1 MEPPAEIA
9 RLKVRGRQNE
19 EAAMRATILILAA
32 LPLVAL
38 VQPAAAQA
46 PTGTIADPI
55 KPKLP
60 LTLTDGQRAKIVDA
74 VSKEDTLAKLP
85 DDFEPAVGAKVPD
98 QAKLAAHPLPRPLVY
113 EVPELKQYYYARLP
127 RRVLIIDPMKHEVA
141 AILPM

>member
-1 MEPPAEIA
+1 
-9 RLKVRGRQNE
+9 LKVRGRQNA

-32 LPLVAL
+32 LPLAAL
-38 VQPAAAQA
+38 VQPAAAQPQA

-55 KPKLP
+55 KPKPP
-60 LTLTDGQRAKIVDA
+60 LTLTDVQRAKIVDA
-74 VSKEDTLAKLP
+74 VSKEDTLAKPP

-113 EVPELKQYYYARLP
+113 EVPQLKQYYYARLP
-127 RRVLIIDPMKHEVA
+127 DRVLIVDPMKKEVA

>member
-1 MEPPAEIA
+1 
-9 RLKVRGRQNE
+9 
-19 EAAMRATILILAA
+19 MRATILVLAA

-38 VQPAAAQA
+38 IQPAAAQPQA
-46 PTGTIADPI
+46 PTGTVADPI
-55 KPKLP
+55 KPKPP
-60 LTLTDGQRAKIVDA
+60 LTDAQRAKIVDA

-127 RRVLIIDPMKHEVA
+127 DRVLIIDPMKREIA